1 MKISPRSNRLARS
14 MLWAV
19 AACMPVVAQAPP
31 LAKAGQETPAAAR
44 QVERGRYLVLI
55 TGCND
60 CHTPGYG
67 ASGGKV
73 AEQDWLV
80 GDTLGYSG
88 PWGTTYPT
96 NLRLLAA
103 GMTEAQWLALAQ
115 PARDATGRPEG
126 HLPLHHPARPQ
137 GQAGSRLPAAG
148 QQASRTGGGLSGR
161 ACSCEKRWSERR
173 ELGRALRVG
182 AEAGGIRGLPGFRT
196 HRSGCRFPMETF
208 CHLPQNA

>member
-19 AACMPVVAQAPP
+19 AACMPVVVQAAPP
-31 LAKAGQETPAAAR
+31 PAKAGQETPAAAR
-44 QVERGRYLVLI
+44 QAERGRYLVLI

-103 GMTEAQWLALAQ
+103 GMTEAQWLALAGQ
-115 PARDATGRPEG
+115 KKMRPPMPWPSLHAMQQDDLKAIYRYITRLGPKGKPAPAY
-126 HLPLHHPARPQ
+126 LPPGSKPRGPAVVF
-137 GQAGSRLPAAG
+137 PAAP
-148 QQASRTGGGLSGR
+148 APAKSGG
-161 ACSCEKRWSERR
+161 AK
-173 ELGRALRVG
+173 G
-182 AEAGGIRGLPGFRT
+182 ANGAAP
-196 HRSGCRFPMETF
+196 
-208 CHLPQNA
+208 